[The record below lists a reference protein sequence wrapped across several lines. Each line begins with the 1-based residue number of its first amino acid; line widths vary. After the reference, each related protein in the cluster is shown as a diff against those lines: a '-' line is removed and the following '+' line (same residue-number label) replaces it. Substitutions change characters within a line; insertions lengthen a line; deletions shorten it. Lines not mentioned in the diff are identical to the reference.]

1 MASRTLE
8 IVVNQS
14 GNAAKGIDGLN
25 TSLGKVEPAAKKAS
39 SATKSL
45 GDSVTSMA
53 AAFGVAT
60 TIEAAAVQVVQFGV
74 DSVKTAAQTERL
86 GRATEEMAKGIG
98 ESSTA
103 IVASIQNASNHTI
116 SKMDAMQAANK
127 AMMFGLVQNKEQMAD
142 LTRIAIT
149 LGNAMGQSATK
160 SLDDLTTALGRQSP
174 LILDNLGIT
183 LKLEDAHRIYAESLG
198 KTVSE
203 LTAEEK
209 QQAFVNAALEIGR
222 KKVEELGGVTLDSA
236 SRIEQFSARWEDFK
250 GSLGTSIIAIEES
263 TGALENLGATVD
275 QMTLNI
281 DGAETGVGKLGM
293 LLTDLAAISNPLAIP
308 LAALGIDVIPN
319 LATASETAAD
329 SIDKQAQAHNSAT
342 AAAVQQQEAIQT
354 LSLTQID
361 TLAQLGQME
370 EAYNEKKE
378 ELLSRRLE
386 AESTAAEAT
395 AENARTLNQQLT
407 DNERERAERIK
418 EINEKAA
425 QDRDRN
431 SGVEYQREIEKANQH
446 FDERRTKIQESY
458 TAENE
463 DIKAKLNERQRAIDE
478 QLEKERQQYEE
489 KAQELKLIM
498 AAQALEQSGQLEEMT
513 GIAGITAEQY
523 VQAVKFGAIEA
534 NREVETAMAGIVRTF
549 EGHQKSQE
557 SIARTNAESIKRIL
571 GESATSSANSWKQAT
586 NSIVSDFERQAKAA
600 YDARMAQTGSVSY
613 SGGAGWSSRGARFA
627 QGGSFTVPPGYPND
641 SFPMWVESGERVTVI
656 PRDQASRMPKFANG
670 TGISKVDQATNQ
682 ARNLGYLNIDKSLQE
697 LQQYSSSVLAV
708 ASSRELLDF
717 FGGGGD
723 LKNAVKRAADLDK
736 RIAASRAATTGL
748 IKRPATKGT
757 PSTAE
762 IFANL
767 EAANARRAKAKTASL
782 TSTASPVSAAPTP
795 STGHTGQP
803 MFNITIQYNPTIAL
817 GTQYE
822 LVQAIKPA
830 FEELARLYK
839 IPVSV

>member
-14 GNAAKGIDGLN
+14 GNATKGIDGLN

-39 SATKSL
+39 QATGDLTGSLKGLASQYGPALGIAGVTAAIGSYAVESSKAAMQSARLEGATDKLGAKFGVTGDQIVASMKDASL
-45 GDSVTSMA
+45 GTINSMVA
-53 AAFGVAT
+53 MEKANLAMSLGVIKSAEDFKTLTEGAT
-60 TIEAAAVQVVQFGV
+60 V
-74 DSVKTAAQTERL
+74 L
-86 GRATEEMAKGIG
+86 GRAVGLDATQALDSLVIG
-98 ESSTA
+98 
-103 IVASIQNASNHTI
+103 
-116 SKMDAMQAANK
+116 
-127 AMMFGLVQNKEQMAD
+127 
-142 LTRIAIT
+142 
-149 LGNAMGQSATK
+149 
-160 SLDDLTTALGRQSP
+160 LGRGSTEV
-174 LILDNLGIT
+174 LDNLGIT
-183 LKLEDAHRIYAESLG
+183 LKAAEAQEIYAAKLG
-198 KTVSE
+198 KSASE
-203 LTAEEK
+203 LTEVEK
-209 QQAFVNAALEIGR
+209 KQAFQSVALDKIRE
-222 KKVEELGGVTLDSA
+222 KTAELGGVQEDQLTKLERSSAAWADLQVKSGEVINTFVAATGILDGLNTVM
-236 SRIEQFSARWEDFK
+236 DYM
-250 GSLGTSIIAIEES
+250 
-263 TGALENLGATVD
+263 LENVTAVSGAMEQGLGQGLLQIFDNANPVTQLLERFGVD
-275 QMTLNI
+275 I
-281 DGAETGVGKLGM
+281 
-293 LLTDLAAISNPLAIP
+293 IP
-308 LAALGIDVIPN
+308 DFVE
-319 LATASETAAD
+319 ASTAATEAVNT
-329 SIDKQAQAHNSAT
+329 QAQAHQT
-342 AAAVQQQEAIQT
+342 AAAAVAEQEAAIQG
-354 LSLTQID
+354 LSLSQIN
-361 TLAQLGQME
+361 TLAQMGQME

-386 AESTAAEAT
+386 AESAAAEAT

-736 RIAASRAATTGL
+736 RIAASRVAAAGL

-757 PSTAE
+757 PST
-762 IFANL
+762 
-767 EAANARRAKAKTASL
+767 ANARRAKAKTASL
-782 TSTASPVSAAPTP
+782 TSTASPVSAAAPSMSTP

-803 MFNITIQYNPTIAL
+803 MFNITIQYSPTIAL

>member
-25 TSLGKVEPAAKKAS
+25 TSLGKTEPAAKKAS
-39 SATKSL
+39 QATGDLTGSL
-45 GDSVTSMA
+45 KGLVGQYGPA
-53 AAFGVAT
+53 LGIAGV
-60 TIEAAAVQVVQFGV
+60 AAAVGSYGVEASKAAMQSDRLEGATDKLGAKFGLTGDQIV
-74 DSVKTAAQTERL
+74 ASMKAASLGTISGMEAMEKANLAMSLGVIKSAEDFKTLTEGAATL
-86 GRATEEMAKGIG
+86 GRAVGLDTTQALDSLIIG
-98 ESSTA
+98 
-103 IVASIQNASNHTI
+103 
-116 SKMDAMQAANK
+116 
-127 AMMFGLVQNKEQMAD
+127 
-142 LTRIAIT
+142 
-149 LGNAMGQSATK
+149 
-160 SLDDLTTALGRQSP
+160 LGRGSTEV
-174 LILDNLGIT
+174 LDNLGIT
-183 LKLEDAHRIYAESLG
+183 LKAAEAQEIYAAKLG
-198 KTVSE
+198 KSASE
-203 LTAEEK
+203 LTEVEK
-209 QQAFVNAALEIGR
+209 KQAFQSVALDKIRE
-222 KKVEELGGVTLDSA
+222 KTAELGGVQEDQLTKLERSSVAWADLQVKSGEVLNTFVAATGVLDGLNTVM
-236 SRIEQFSARWEDFK
+236 DYM
-250 GSLGTSIIAIEES
+250 
-263 TGALENLGATVD
+263 LENVTAVSGAMEQGLGQGLLQIFDNANPVTQLLERFGVD
-275 QMTLNI
+275 I
-281 DGAETGVGKLGM
+281 
-293 LLTDLAAISNPLAIP
+293 IP
-308 LAALGIDVIPN
+308 DFVE
-319 LATASETAAD
+319 ASTAATEAVNT
-329 SIDKQAQAHNSAT
+329 QAQAHQT
-342 AAAVQQQEAIQT
+342 AAAAVAEQEAAIQG
-354 LSLTQID
+354 LSLSQVT
-361 TLAQLGQME
+361 TLTQLGQME

-386 AESTAAEAT
+386 AESDAAESSAENQRKLNQKLNELNLEHGKLT
-395 AENARTLNQQLT
+395 AEQIEAKKQKILASYQEENTEIQAR
-407 DNERERAERIK
+407 
-418 EINEKAA
+418 
-425 QDRDRN
+425 
-431 SGVEYQREIEKANQH
+431 
-446 FDERRTKIQESY
+446 
-458 TAENE
+458 
-463 DIKAKLNERQRAIDE
+463 LNERQAAIDA

-498 AAQALEQSGQLEEMT
+498 AAQVLEQSGQLEEMT

-534 NREVETAMAGIVRTF
+534 NREVETQMRSIVSNFQGAQRD
-549 EGHQKSQE
+549 QE
-557 SIARTNAESIKRIL
+557 SVARTNAESIKRIL

-670 TGISKVDQATNQ
+670 TGISKVGQATNQ

-767 EAANARRAKAKTASL
+767 EAANARRAKAETASL
-782 TSTASPVSAAPTP
+782 ISTASPVSAAPTP
-795 STGHTGQP
+795 STGHTGP
-803 MFNITIQYNPTIAL
+803 ATFNITIQYNPTVAM

-822 LVQAIKPA
+822 LVQALEPA
-830 FEELARLYK
+830 FQELARKYK
-839 IPVSV
+839 IPVNV